1 MNFNANSAKDSAQP
15 GSSSTI
21 SLGIKAVWIICAGVP
36 LAVNFAFVGFVYSIT
51 LVGIPLGFTYL
62 RLASYLLWPFGR
74 VVIEVPKGDRDYRDI
89 GNLVWCVSLIP
100 AIGWF
105 AGLSLLVAGLLAV
118 TFVGLQLIPFMR
130 QLLPFVFRPY
140 GKQITTSS
148 ALGATGGG
156 GVVVSIDHSIA
167 TFSKERVNRERLK
180 ATARLR
186 REEERKEALRKAE
199 EARERERQEL
209 LLEERRRNQ
218 EHLRKV
224 REEEMRLQKKLE
236 ERREAARLKEVAP
249 PFFKISFPPTKV
261 RMPQDAD
268 DFESVSC
275 EFARKI
281 GFPDADRTPKGPD
294 KGIDVFAKGMVGQ
307 AKFHPSQKVNGHDV
321 RALAGSKQE
330 KKAQHALFF
339 HYGPGYSKDAIEAA
353 KHTGVRLFQLNAANS
368 TMSEIK

>member
-1 MNFNANSAKDSAQP
+1 MNLNAHPAKDPVQP

-21 SLGIKAVWIICAGVP
+21 SLRVKAIWIICAGVP

-62 RLASYLLWPFGR
+62 RLASYLLLPFGR
-74 VVIEVPKGDRDYRDI
+74 VVIEAPKGDRDYRDI

-105 AGLSLLVAGLLAV
+105 AGLSLLITGLLAV
-118 TFVGLQLIPFMR
+118 TFVGLQLIPFLR
-130 QLLPFVFRPY
+130 QVLSFVFRPY
-140 GKQITTSS
+140 GKQITSFS
-148 ALGATGGG
+148 ALGTTGGG
-156 GVVVSIDHSIA
+156 SVVVSIDDSIA
-167 TFSKERVNRERLK
+167 AFLKERVNRKQLK
-180 ATARLR
+180 EADRVR
-186 REEERKEALRKAE
+186 REEERDEVLRKAE

-218 EHLRKV
+218 EHLRKK
-224 REEEMRLQKKLE
+224 REEEIRLQRELE
-236 ERREAARLKEVAP
+236 KRREAAWLREVAP
-249 PFFKISFPPTKV
+249 PFFRDVFPPTKI

-268 DFESVSC
+268 DFETVSC

-281 GFPDADRTPKGPD
+281 GFPDANRTPKGPD
-294 KGIDVFAKGMVGQ
+294 KGIDVFAEGMVGQ
-307 AKFHPSQKVNGHDV
+307 AKMHPSQKVTGEMV
-321 RALAGSKQE
+321 RALAGSKLE
-330 KKAQHALFF
+330 KKAKHALFF

-353 KHTGVRLFQLNAANS
+353 KATGVRLFQLNAGNS

>member
-1 MNFNANSAKDSAQP
+1 MNLDAHHAKDPVQP

-21 SLGIKAVWIICAGVP
+21 SLGVKAIWIICAGVP
-36 LAVNFAFVGFVYSIT
+36 LAVNFAFVGFIYSIT
-51 LVGIPLGFTYL
+51 LVGIPLGFTYF

-100 AIGWF
+100 AIGWL
-105 AGLSLLVAGLLAV
+105 ASWSLLVTGLLAV

-130 QLLPFVFRPY
+130 QVLPFVFRPY

-156 GVVVSIDHSIA
+156 SLVVSIDHSVA
-167 TFSKERVNRERLK
+167 TFLKERVNRKRLE
-180 ATARLR
+180 ATAKLR
-186 REEERKEALRKAE
+186 REEERKEAIRKAE
-199 EARERERQEL
+199 EARERER
-209 LLEERRRNQ
+209 Q

-224 REEEMRLQKKLE
+224 REEEMRLQKQLE
-236 ERREAARLKEVAP
+236 ERREAARLREVAP
-249 PFFKISFPPTKV
+249 PFFRDVFPPTKI

-268 DFESVSC
+268 DFETVSC
-275 EFARKI
+275 EFARII
-281 GFPDADRTPKGPD
+281 GFPDANRTPKGPD

-307 AKFHPSQKVNGHDV
+307 AKMHPSQKVTGEMV
-321 RALAGSKQE
+321 RALAGSKLE
-330 KKAQHALFF
+330 KRAQHALFF

-353 KHTGVRLFQLNAANS
+353 KATGVRLFNLNAGNS